1 MNPFSRILVSILIA
15 TLSPF
20 CFAENNTE
28 ITLNPGPRSDKEARF
43 LFEEGFRN
51 LQFDPAESAS
61 LLQRLLARYPNYSK
75 RKEAKVAL
83 ANALYNLK
91 NYKEA
96 KPFFRELLLDSNDL
110 GERES
115 SRLKL
120 AEIDWALKDTT
131 AALTSLHEILQNCKP
146 DSNLSIDALL
156 LRSRIHASMAN
167 TAANTAGKINLAQS
181 DYDAAITQS
190 KEKSNLGNNEL
201 MTWVEL
207 RAKICEMEHA
217 VKGKD
222 FPALKLCFKQITP
235 RILDEDEATLL
246 FCSVANSAF
255 SVFIQNTKSDS
266 EEKSKF
272 KNDWTVFLEESN
284 CKQNG

>member
-1 MNPFSRILVSILIA
+1 MNPFSWILVSILFA
-15 TLSPF
+15 TATASPF
-20 CFAENNTE
+20 CFAENNTDV
-28 ITLNPGPRSDKEARF
+28 TLNPGPRSDKEANF
-43 LFEEGFRN
+43 LFEDGFRN

-61 LLQRLLARYPNYSK
+61 QLKRLLARYPNFPK

-131 AALTSLHEILQNCKP
+131 AVLASLHEILQNCKP

-156 LRSRIHASMAN
+156 LRSRVYASM
-167 TAANTAGKINLAQS
+167 GKISHAQS

-190 KEKSNLGNNEL
+190 KEKSNLGSNEL

-207 RAKICEMEHA
+207 RSKTCEFEMAAKNY
-217 VKGKD
+217 D
-222 FPALKLCFKQITP
+222 FAAMKLCFKQITP
-235 RILDEDEATLL
+235 RILDEDEATEL
-246 FCSVANSAF
+246 FCNGAKASFTKFMENS
-255 SVFIQNTKSDS
+255 
-266 EEKSKF
+266 
-272 KNDWTVFLEESN
+272 KNDKQEKARSENEWHEFLVESH
-284 CKQNG
+284 CK